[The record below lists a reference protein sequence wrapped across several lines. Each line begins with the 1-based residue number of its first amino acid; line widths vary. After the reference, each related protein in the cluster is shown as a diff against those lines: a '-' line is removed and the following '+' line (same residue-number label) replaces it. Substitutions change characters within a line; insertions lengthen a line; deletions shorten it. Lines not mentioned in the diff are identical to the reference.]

1 MNQNKNKN
9 SNNNS
14 SKEKDNIVVKLKRVL
29 IEQYPFNS
37 PDTKETDLLGY
48 FAGVLPTMT
57 NHPDANLE
65 D

>member
-1 MNQNKNKN
+1 M
-9 SNNNS
+9 
-14 SKEKDNIVVKLKRVL
+14 
-29 IEQYPFNS
+29 IERDPFNS

-48 FAGVLPTMT
+48 FVGVLLTMT

>member
-9 SNNNS
+9 NNNS
-14 SKEKDNIVVKLKRVL
+14 KNKDNIVVKLKRVL
-29 IEQYPFNS
+29 IERDPFNS

-48 FAGVLPTMT
+48 FVGVLPTMT
-57 NHPDANLE
+57 DHPDANLE